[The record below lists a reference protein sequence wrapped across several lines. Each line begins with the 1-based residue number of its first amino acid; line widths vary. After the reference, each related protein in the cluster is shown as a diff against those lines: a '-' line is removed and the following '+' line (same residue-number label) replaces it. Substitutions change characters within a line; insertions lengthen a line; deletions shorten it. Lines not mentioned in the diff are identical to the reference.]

1 MNFEDYL
8 QTKKINL
15 QTFQTGNP
23 QQFSQW
29 QQAFSQMHPD
39 SFTEQFKFQINKT
52 RRLYPIPANV

>member
-23 QQFSQW
+23 QQFSLW